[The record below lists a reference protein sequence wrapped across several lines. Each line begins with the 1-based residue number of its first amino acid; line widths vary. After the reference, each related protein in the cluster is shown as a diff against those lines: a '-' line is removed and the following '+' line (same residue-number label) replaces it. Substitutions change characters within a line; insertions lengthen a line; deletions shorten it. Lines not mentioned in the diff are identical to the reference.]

1 MTTALFLLRAAQLG
15 VPVSDLDTLS
25 IGMVLDMCAEA
36 LNDQEE
42 YPVIATQEDFDR
54 F

>member
-15 VPVSDLDTLS
+15 ISVSDLDRLTV
-25 IGMVLDMCAEA
+25 GMVMDMCTEF

-42 YPVIATQEDFDR
+42 YCVIATQEDFDR